1 MSIEFLHWI
10 AETPAASMFNVPKD
24 CPPSNK
30 TADPSVGCH
39 ARSTIVPPPACGAP
53 PAMAWPDHFIEC
65 VCAQMARAQDWV
77 NHHVPYSQTGRYAG
91 YRTDCS
97 GS

>member
-1 MSIEFLHWI
+1 
-10 AETPAASMFNVPKD
+10 
-24 CPPSNK
+24 
-30 TADPSVGCH
+30 
-39 ARSTIVPPPACGAP
+39 
-53 PAMAWPDHFIEC
+53 MAWPDHFIEC